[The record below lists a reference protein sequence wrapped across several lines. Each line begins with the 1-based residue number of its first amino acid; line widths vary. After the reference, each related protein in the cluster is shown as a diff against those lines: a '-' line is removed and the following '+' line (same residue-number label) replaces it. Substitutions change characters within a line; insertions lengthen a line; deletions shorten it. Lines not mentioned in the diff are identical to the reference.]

1 MDRRRVERWTQ
12 GYEKAWRTAGTE
24 MLAELFTP
32 DVVYSPS
39 PWSEPVVGLEALEQ
53 YWEAER
59 QGPDEDF
66 SMEAEVLAVEMET
79 AVVRVAVDYHVPPR
93 PWRDLWVVLF
103 SPSGRCWR
111 FEEWPFAPDQTDG
124 HR

>member
-32 DVVYSPS
+32 DVVYSPA

-53 YWEAER
+53 YWESER

-79 AVVRVAVDYHVPPR
+79 AVVRVAVDYHEPPR
-93 PWRDLWVVLF
+93 SWRDLWVVLF
-103 SPSGRCWR
+103 SPSGRCCG
-111 FEEWPFAPDQTDG
+111 FEEWPFAPEQADG
-124 HR
+124 HQ